1 MFTEPRVLRAAQAM
15 YDCDLQQLLD
25 LVVLPDPLLTDL
37 EIWDY
42 LQPTSCFDEVQS

>member
-1 MFTEPRVLRAAQAM
+1 MFTEPRILRAAQAM

-25 LVVLPDPLLTDL
+25 LAVLPDPILSDH

>member
-1 MFTEPRVLRAAQAM
+1 MFTEPKMLRDAQAIH
-15 YDCDLQQLLD
+15 DCDFQQLLD
-25 LVVLPDPLLTDL
+25 LAVLPDPILTDR